1 MAEQKPPRCSNEW
14 ASTAQHWLLQQGA
27 GDLTLPLVLNERDGT
42 VNSNA
47 VNAIV
52 EDFNAAAAANLEN
65 GHKMANMRLL
75 LAIRNASTAAA
86 ETLTGDF
93 GLAETVVIAP
103 FGCAAARI
111 APPLPRQA
119 LRDGRYQY
127 AIALQ

>member
-1 MAEQKPPRCSNEW
+1 M
-14 ASTAQHWLLQQGA
+14 LL
-27 GDLTLPLVLNERDGT
+27 DLDRHDG
-42 VNSNA
+42 VSNSNA
-47 VNAIV
+47 TDALVQNLS
-52 EDFNAAAAANLEN
+52 AAAAANLEN
-65 GHKMANMRLL
+65 GNKITNMRLL

-111 APPLPRQA
+111 APPLPRRA
-119 LRDGRYQY
+119 LRGGRYQY